1 MPNTGE
7 VTAWRKTTGYP
18 VQRKT
23 VTPVR
28 GCLAEK
34 VETRVYA
41 NSNDSINVALLKSH

>member
-1 MPNTGE
+1 VKSLLGAKQPAIPFKE
-7 VTAWRKTTGYP
+7 
-18 VQRKT
+18 KT
-23 VTPVR
+23 VAPVR